1 MRKLPPHSQ
10 DAGSVSQFRIL
21 SGGGASFASQ
31 GLPKTES
38 IVQSRK
44 KPWKTQPPCPPR
56 TDFFYSTPLFHKKVV
71 EQTKPARTDGQK
83 CQETTCTQTAGEG
96 NKPSLEQVEKEA
108 YQKLE
113 NKQVVSKRP
122 PAGPKVAAKKAKAT
136 KKPANTQPAGSK
148 PTSLK

>member
-1 MRKLPPHSQ
+1 M
-10 DAGSVSQFRIL
+10 
-21 SGGGASFASQ
+21 
-31 GLPKTES
+31 
-38 IVQSRK
+38 
-44 KPWKTQPPCPPR
+44 
-56 TDFFYSTPLFHKKVV
+56 
-71 EQTKPARTDGQK
+71 PARTDGQK

-148 PTSLK
+148 PTSLKLGCLRCRGAKNGCCQC